1 MISWGDCWPRMI
13 SCHYS
18 FFKCNRSNKRSLLT
32 DFSSVYLGIS
42 FQICNRMKQDKFP
55 KSKNTVYQRTPD
67 IAIDLSR
74 KLGRG
79 ALRGQYFSVVFFF
92 RVNTLKYSVSNFH
105 SSRLDINEW
114 LLE

>member
-1 MISWGDCWPRMI
+1 MAFSQIHNVGLQC
-13 SCHYS
+13 
-18 FFKCNRSNKRSLLT
+18 FVKNRL
-32 DFSSVYLGIS
+32 
-42 FQICNRMKQDKFP
+42 
-55 KSKNTVYQRTPD
+55 TVYQRTPD

-92 RVNTLKYSVSNFH
+92 FFFFRVNTLKYSVSNFH

>member
-1 MISWGDCWPRMI
+1 MSAIQE
-13 SCHYS
+13 
-18 FFKCNRSNKRSLLT
+18 NNN
-32 DFSSVYLGIS
+32 FSSFNFLRGDNSVDMIPPALDNGEPNSTI
-42 FQICNRMKQDKFP
+42 
-55 KSKNTVYQRTPD
+55 TVYQRTPD

-79 ALRGQYFSVVFFF
+79 ALRGQYFSVFFF

>member
-1 MISWGDCWPRMI
+1 MA
-13 SCHYS
+13 
-18 FFKCNRSNKRSLLT
+18 
-32 DFSSVYLGIS
+32 
-42 FQICNRMKQDKFP
+42 
-55 KSKNTVYQRTPD
+55 TVYQRTPD

-79 ALRGQYFSVVFFF
+79 ALRGQYFSGFF

>member
-1 MISWGDCWPRMI
+1 MLIQATRCIPSGHVRVLQYRRLPQ
-13 SCHYS
+13 
-18 FFKCNRSNKRSLLT
+18 
-32 DFSSVYLGIS
+32 SVI
-42 FQICNRMKQDKFP
+42 FDITVF
-55 KSKNTVYQRTPD
+55 TVYQRTPD

-79 ALRGQYFSVVFFF
+79 ALRGQYFSVFFF

>member
-1 MISWGDCWPRMI
+1 MQL
-13 SCHYS
+13 
-18 FFKCNRSNKRSLLT
+18 NKYIAIENFHCMQEVKIDTVSKYQDTHSL
-32 DFSSVYLGIS
+32 SI
-42 FQICNRMKQDKFP
+42 I
-55 KSKNTVYQRTPD
+55 TVYQRTPD

-79 ALRGQYFSVVFFF
+79 ALRGQYFSVFF

>member
-1 MISWGDCWPRMI
+1 MS
-13 SCHYS
+13 
-18 FFKCNRSNKRSLLT
+18 T
-32 DFSSVYLGIS
+32 AQSVL
-42 FQICNRMKQDKFP
+42 
-55 KSKNTVYQRTPD
+55 KNIVNTKHTVYQRTPD

-79 ALRGQYFSVVFFF
+79 ALRGQYFSVFF

-105 SSRLDINEW
+105 SSRLDINQW

>member
-1 MISWGDCWPRMI
+1 M
-13 SCHYS
+13 
-18 FFKCNRSNKRSLLT
+18 
-32 DFSSVYLGIS
+32 V
-42 FQICNRMKQDKFP
+42 
-55 KSKNTVYQRTPD
+55 TVYQRTPD

-79 ALRGQYFSVVFFF
+79 ALRGQYFSVCF

>member
-1 MISWGDCWPRMI
+1 MPLTYIS
-13 SCHYS
+13 
-18 FFKCNRSNKRSLLT
+18 RST
-32 DFSSVYLGIS
+32 DFENFYVEVLSTFTS
-42 FQICNRMKQDKFP
+42 KFGFL
-55 KSKNTVYQRTPD
+55 NITVYQRTPD

-79 ALRGQYFSVVFFF
+79 ALRGQYFSVFF